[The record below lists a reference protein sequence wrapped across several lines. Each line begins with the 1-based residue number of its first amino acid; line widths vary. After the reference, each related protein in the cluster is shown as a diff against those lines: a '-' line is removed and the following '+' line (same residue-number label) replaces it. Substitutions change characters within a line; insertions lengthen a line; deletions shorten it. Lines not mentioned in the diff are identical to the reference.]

1 MLDEPKS
8 PMRHSCLVVLFY
20 LVASLALTWPLAR
33 NFGSHLPAVA
43 IPYDALLHVFLLGW
57 GWHGLTT
64 NPLEVFNAPIFY
76 PEFRTLT
83 YMDHMLGE
91 AVLAGP
97 IIEVFGLGAAYNS
110 LVIFSFVASG
120 YFVYRLA
127 LLYGISRSGSFVA
140 GFLFAFCP
148 YRFSHLGCLNQIQT
162 QFIPLGIFFAVSFIR
177 TRRTRYGVGAALTLA
192 VQSYFGWYSTFHLL
206 VALVVLVGWEVMREP
221 GRWRRLPW
229 RKAAPLALMSAVLV
243 VPSALPYILQ
253 RLAMPEFDRPF
264 SETIRCSADLLDYLR
279 VNSDNIL
286 APLNPPLGHWWWGFF
301 PGLMATGLAAVA
313 IAAVCRAQAKPS
325 PSEPR
330 SGRATL
336 LERARGAI
344 RRWGEMGYLPVLG
357 VSGLVLSLGPILQV
371 AGHRLWIPLPY
382 ALCYYVIP
390 GFSSMR
396 TPGRF
401 AVLVALATAVLAGL
415 GFDTLRCRYPR
426 LGSAFLVGVLLAAGA
441 LAWCPTL
448 PFVPYPDR
456 ASMPPVYGWL
466 AAQPDSS
473 PVLELPVPVKAWED
487 LIHVRRQMYVLYHGK
502 PRLDGAS
509 GFTSNR
515 YKAFRLD
522 MQAFPAQEAIR
533 CAYDMGAR
541 RLIVHY
547 GDYVPALREGMRRQV
562 ESAKDLREI
571 AAFGQDVVYEI
582 EEPGT
587 LLESS

>member
-1 MLDEPKS
+1 MLDEPKL
-8 PMRHSCLVVLFY
+8 PMRHSHLVVPFY
-20 LVASLALTWPLAR
+20 LVASLVLTWPLAR
-33 NFGSHLPAVA
+33 NFGSHLPSVA
-43 IPYDALLHVFLLGW
+43 LPFDALLHVFLLGW

-64 NPLEVFNAPIFY
+64 NPLEVFHAPIFY
-76 PEFRTLT
+76 PELRTLT

-97 IIEVFGLGAAYNS
+97 IIEIFGLGAAYNS
-110 LVIFSFVASG
+110 LVIFSFVVSG

-127 LLYGISRSGSFVA
+127 RLYGISPSASCVA

-162 QFIPLGIFFAVSFIR
+162 QFIPLGLFFAVRFLR
-177 TRRTRYGVGAALTLA
+177 TERIRYGIAAALALT

-206 VALVVLVGWEVMREP
+206 VALVVLLGWEMVREP
-221 GRWRRLPW
+221 GRWRQLPW
-229 RKAAPLALMSAVLV
+229 RKAAPLALMSAALAL
-243 VPSALPYILQ
+243 PSALPYLLQ
-253 RLAMPEFDRPF
+253 KLAMPEFDRPI
-264 SETIRCSADLLDYLR
+264 SEVIRCSADLLDYLR
-279 VNSDNIL
+279 VNSDNVLGQLI
-286 APLNPPLGHWWWGFF
+286 PPLGHWWAGFF
-301 PGLMATGLAAVA
+301 PGLVASVLAAVA
-313 IAAVCRAQAKPS
+313 IAALCRAQAKPTLF
-325 PSEPR
+325 EPR

-336 LERARGAI
+336 RDRAGAI
-344 RRWGEMGYLPVLG
+344 HRWGEMGYFPVLW

-371 AGHRLWIPLPY
+371 AGHRLGIPLPY

-415 GFDTLRCRYPR
+415 GFDALRRRYPR
-426 LGSAFLVGVLLAAGA
+426 LGSAFLVGTLLGAGA
-441 LAWCPTL
+441 LAWCPDL

-456 ASMPPVYGWL
+456 ASMPRVYGWL

-473 PVLELPVPVKAWED
+473 PVLELPVPVHLGSPTAA
-487 LIHVRRQMYVLYHGK
+487 RRQMYVLYHEK

-515 YKAFRLD
+515 QIAFRRE
-522 MQAFPAQEAIR
+522 MQAFPVPEAIR
-533 CAYDMGAR
+533 SAYDMGAR

-547 GDYVPALREGMRRQV
+547 GDYSPASREGMRHRV
-562 ESAKDLREI
+562 EKAKDLREV

-582 EEPGT
+582 EEPET
-587 LLESS
+587 Q